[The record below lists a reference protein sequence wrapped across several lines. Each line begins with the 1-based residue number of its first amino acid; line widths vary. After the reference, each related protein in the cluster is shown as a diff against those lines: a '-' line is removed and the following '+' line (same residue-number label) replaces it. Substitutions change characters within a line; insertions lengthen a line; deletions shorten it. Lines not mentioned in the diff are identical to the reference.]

1 MKQAKSSKWS
11 KISLNLPPNI
21 AYGQKYSIKL
31 SLLKDDKGVSV
42 DSITKVDI
50 QLMRSL
56 WVCVLY
62 VVKDLEIA
70 YFYHVVTSNAVL
82 IVE

>member
-11 KISLNLPPNI
+11 KFSLTLPPNI

-42 DSITKVDI
+42 ETITKVDTVDEI
-50 QLMRSL
+50 SA
-56 WVCVLY
+56 VYVLY
-62 VVKDLEIA
+62 VGKDLEIV
-70 YFYHVVTSNAVL
+70 YFYHVVTFNAVL